1 MADEPMIW
9 LSDGKPAPAA
19 HGAMVT
25 GRGYRISVLTDRL
38 IRIEWDPQERFVDDK
53 TQQVLNR
60 SFPVPRFDVVRTDRG
75 IELTT
80 DSLRLRY
87 DERMPSTAGL
97 AITLLAGAT
106 DVHYTT
112 WRPGQEYPQ
121 TLPGRGNLGS
131 TVRTLDEI
139 DGRIEVPPGILST
152 FGFGVLDDSES
163 LILGDD
169 GWIRPRDRSEES
181 VDLYFFGYGRDFAA
195 ALRDFHALTGPIPLV
210 PRFALGNWWSRYWA
224 YDEQEYLSLME
235 RFRREE
241 VPLSV
246 AVIDMDWHVV
256 DVDPAIGT
264 GWTGYTWNT
273 DLFPDPQRFLT
284 ALHDQGL
291 AVTLNL
297 HPADGIRRHEA
308 AYPDVAEAL
317 GIDPAGGLGID
328 FEVSSREFMT
338 AYQEYV
344 LGPLEQQGVDFWW
357 IDWQSGAYSGMPGL
371 DPLWM
376 LNHTHFHSSARG
388 GRRPLTF
395 SRYTER
401 GGHRY
406 PVGFSGDTIVSW
418 ASLAFQPEFTA
429 TAANAGYTWWSH
441 DVGGHMHGAHDV
453 ELAVRWLQFGVLSPI
468 NRLHSSANAFS
479 SKEPWA
485 YGEPAATIMRRYL
498 RLRHRLIPMLYTAA
512 WAAHRDNV
520 SVVRP
525 IYHDVPREGG
535 AYRHPDQYLLGEH
548 LLVVPITAPRE
559 RLSQLATAS
568 AWLPEGEWVDLI
580 TGTRYRGSREVLLT
594 RALEEY
600 PVLARAGAVVPLDV
614 DPMSDASAAPARMEL
629 LVIPGAATSTLIE
642 DDGSAQ
648 PEPATVRFTQNL
660 ERRGD
665 GRADITLVAS
675 HTGAPIS
682 PRQMRVRILGVCA
695 AESVSVDGGAILPAE
710 LLPVDPDTLAPAGLG
725 VDLGEMALEDGFTL
739 RVVGAKPSA
748 PYDRDRLFAQLQRA
762 EIDYDTKRLVWEAIN
777 DQESAD
783 AIAAMSLPQEL
794 RDAIAE
800 QLAALTAW

>member
-1 MADEPMIW
+1 MAEESMIS

-19 HGAMVT
+19 DGATLT
-25 GRGYRISVLTDRL
+25 GPGYRISVLTDRL

-53 TQQVLNR
+53 TQQVQNR
-60 SFPVPRFDVVRTDRG
+60 SFPVPRFGVVRTDRG

-87 DERMPSTAGL
+87 DERMPSTSGL
-97 AITLLAGAT
+97 AITLLTGAT

-121 TLPGRGNLGS
+121 TLPARGNLGS
-131 TVRTLDEI
+131 TARTLDEI
-139 DGRIEVPPGILST
+139 DGRIDVLPGILST

-163 LILGDD
+163 LILSDD
-169 GWIRPRDRSEES
+169 GWIRPRDRADES
-181 VDLYFFGYGRDFAA
+181 VDIYFFGYGRDFAA
-195 ALRDFHALTGPIPLV
+195 ALGDFHALTGPIPLV

-235 RFRREE
+235 RFREND

-273 DLFPDPQRFLT
+273 DLFPDPPRFLS

-317 GIDPAGGLGID
+317 GVDPARGLGID

-338 AYQEYV
+338 AYQDHV
-344 LGPLEQQGVDFWW
+344 LGPLEEQGVDFWW

-376 LNHTHFHSSARG
+376 LNHTHFHSSARA

-429 TAANAGYTWWSH
+429 TAANAGFTWWSH
-441 DVGGHMHGAHDV
+441 DIGGHMNGSHDV

-468 NRLHSSANAFS
+468 NRLHSSTNPFS

-498 RLRHRLIPMLYTAA
+498 RLRHRLIPMLYTGA

-520 SVVRP
+520 SIVRP
-525 IYHDVPREGG
+525 LYHDSPRDGG

-568 AWLPEGEWVDLI
+568 AWLPEGQWVDLI
-580 TGTRYRGSREVLLT
+580 TGLRYRGSREVLLT
-594 RALEEY
+594 RALDEY
-600 PVLARAGAVVPLDV
+600 PVLARAGAVVPLDS
-614 DPMSDASAAPARMEL
+614 DPMSDAAVAPARMEL
-629 LVIPGAATSTLIE
+629 LVVVGDATSTLVE

-648 PEPATVRFTQNL
+648 PEPGIVRFTQTL
-660 ERRGD
+660 ERRSD
-665 GRADITLVAS
+665 GRADITVTAS
-675 HTGAPIS
+675 HTGAPI
-682 PRQMRVRILGVCA
+682 PARQVRIRIPGVCA
-695 AESVSVDGGAILPAE
+695 AESVSLEGGPTLPSE
-710 LLPVDPDTLAPAGLG
+710 LLPPDPETLAPAGLG
-725 VDLGEMALEDGFTL
+725 ADLGEVSLADGFTL
-739 RVVGAKPSA
+739 RVRGAERSA
-748 PYDRDRLFAQLQRA
+748 PFDPERLFAQLQRA
-762 EIDYDTKRLVWEAIN
+762 EIAYDTKRLVWEAVT

-783 AIAAMSLPQEL
+783 AIAAMNLPQEL

-800 QLAALTAW
+800 QLLAITAW

>member
-1 MADEPMIW
+1 MIS
-9 LSDGKPAPAA
+9 LSDGKPAPAVD
-19 HGAMVT
+19 GASVT
-25 GRGYRISVLTDRL
+25 GRGYRITVLTDRL
-38 IRIEWDPQERFVDDK
+38 IRVEWDPQERFVDDK
-53 TQQVLNR
+53 TQQVQGR
-60 SFPVPRFDVVRTDRG
+60 SFPLPRFEVVRSERG
-75 IELTT
+75 IEITT

-121 TLPGRGNLGS
+121 TLPMRGNLGS
-131 TVRTLDEI
+131 TARTLDEI

-163 LILGDD
+163 LILGED
-169 GWIRPRDRSEES
+169 GWIRPRDRTEES

-224 YDEQEYLSLME
+224 YDEDEYLALMK
-235 RFRREE
+235 RFRDND

-273 DLFPDPQRFLT
+273 QLFPDPERFLA
-284 ALHDQGL
+284 ALRDRGL

-308 AYPDVAEAL
+308 AYPDVAAAM
-317 GIDPAGGLGID
+317 GVDPERGLGID
-328 FEVSSREFMT
+328 FDVASREFMT
-338 AYQEYV
+338 AYQDHV
-344 LGPLEQQGVDFWW
+344 LGPLEEQGVDFWW
-357 IDWQSGAYSGMPGL
+357 IDWQSGEHSTMAGL

-376 LNHTHFHSSARG
+376 LNHTHFHASARG

-441 DVGGHMHGAHDV
+441 DIGGHMHGAHDV

-468 NRLHSSANAFS
+468 NRLHSSSNPFS

-512 WAAHRDNV
+512 WAAHRDDV
-520 SVVRP
+520 SIVRP
-525 IYHDVPREGG
+525 LYHDAPYEGG

-548 LLVVPITAPRE
+548 LVVVPITAPRE
-559 RLSQLATAS
+559 PLSQLATVS
-568 AWLPEGEWVDLI
+568 AWLPEGDWVDLI
-580 TGTRYRGSREVLLT
+580 TGLRYHGAREALLT
-594 RALEEY
+594 RGLDEY
-600 PVLARAGAVVPLDV
+600 PVLARAGAVVPLDD
-614 DPMSDASAAPARMEL
+614 DPMSPSDVAPQRLEL
-629 LVIPGAATSTLIE
+629 RVIPGSATSTLVE

-648 PEPATVRFTQNL
+648 PEPGIVSFTQTL
-660 ERRGD
+660 EVRGD

-675 HTGAPIS
+675 HTGESMPG
-682 PRQMRVRILGVCA
+682 RQVSVRIPGVRS
-695 AESVSVDGGAILPAE
+695 AESASLEGGAALPAE
-710 LLPVDPDTLAPAGLG
+710 LLPADQEALAPAGLG
-725 VDLGEMALEDGFTL
+725 IHLGEVSFEDGFTL
-739 RVVGAKPSA
+739 RILGAERSA
-748 PYDRDRLFAQLQRA
+748 AFDPNRVFAQLQSA
-762 EIDYDTKRLVWEAIN
+762 EVDYEAKRLVWSVVAG
-777 DQESAD
+777 QESVD
-783 AIAAMSLPQEL
+783 AITAMKLPQEL
-794 RDAIAE
+794 REAVAE
-800 QLAALTAW
+800 QLGAVTAW